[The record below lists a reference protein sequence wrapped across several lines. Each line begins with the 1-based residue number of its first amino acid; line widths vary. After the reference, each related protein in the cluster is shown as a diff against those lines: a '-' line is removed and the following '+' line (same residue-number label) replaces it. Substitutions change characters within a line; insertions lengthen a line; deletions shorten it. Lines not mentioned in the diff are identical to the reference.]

1 MFMLVD
7 GFFLIKHIMVL
18 QFGGKFGN
26 LGSHLQEIIAT
37 GQQLGENLW
46 ILPGQIIEEKGRFSW
61 GFFHVGF
68 ITIYNPIIINANWI
82 EWEAYKY
89 LSWICI

>member
-1 MFMLVD
+1 MVKSLAICIPESIQCIREKPRLGWVEPSHLQTELTTHRTMLMFMLVD

-37 GQQLGENLW
+37 GQQLGENL
-46 ILPGQIIEEKGRFSW
+46 
-61 GFFHVGF
+61 
-68 ITIYNPIIINANWI
+68 
-82 EWEAYKY
+82 
-89 LSWICI
+89 

>member
-37 GQQLGENLW
+37 GQQLGENL
-46 ILPGQIIEEKGRFSW
+46 
-61 GFFHVGF
+61 
-68 ITIYNPIIINANWI
+68 
-82 EWEAYKY
+82 
-89 LSWICI
+89 

>member
-68 ITIYNPIIINANWI
+68 ITNLQPYD
-82 EWEAYKY
+82 YKCE
-89 LSWICI
+89 LKRMGGVQISWICM

>member
-1 MFMLVD
+1 
-7 GFFLIKHIMVL
+7 MVL

-68 ITIYNPIIINANWI
+68 IAIYNPIIINANWI
-82 EWEAYKY
+82 EWKAYK
-89 LSWICI
+89 

>member
-1 MFMLVD
+1 MYLQGHFVSLQVSYKRSAFTKGKYCNIGNLLVKVRKIGCSMFMLVD

-37 GQQLGENLW
+37 GQQLGENL
-46 ILPGQIIEEKGRFSW
+46 
-61 GFFHVGF
+61 
-68 ITIYNPIIINANWI
+68 
-82 EWEAYKY
+82 
-89 LSWICI
+89 

>member
-1 MFMLVD
+1 M
-7 GFFLIKHIMVL
+7 KHIMVL

-46 ILPGQIIEEKGRFSW
+46 ISPGQIMKKKVVFYED
-61 GFFHVGF
+61 FFMSVSLQ
-68 ITIYNPIIINANWI
+68 IYNPMIIYANWM
-82 EWEAYKY
+82 EWKA
-89 LSWICI
+89 